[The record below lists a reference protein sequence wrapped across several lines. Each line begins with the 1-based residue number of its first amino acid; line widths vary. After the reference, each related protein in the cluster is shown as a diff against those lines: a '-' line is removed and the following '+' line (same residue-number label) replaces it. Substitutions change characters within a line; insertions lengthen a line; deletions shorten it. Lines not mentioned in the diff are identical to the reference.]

1 MDDPGESRMSVSNQ
15 IPITRDQSNYS
26 VRAALRP
33 VQRIRVTARIHRKM
47 VKDSPYKLPLLL
59 LSLLALAMQLSAK
72 DDPVVFKS
80 DVAMTRVDAQVV
92 DHDGRAITG
101 LQVSDFVL
109 RLNGRVLPIRNFA
122 SENMPIDILLLLDV
136 SGSMQPHVERI
147 ASAAQQA
154 LNVLADKDRVAVM
167 TFDTSTRI
175 RLPFTNSHSEITSA
189 LNRLLRSERFNGGTR
204 ITHAL
209 LDAAAYVEREAR
221 PDARRAVVVL
231 TDDETQD
238 EEDEPRVEA
247 ALARANAVL
256 SFLQAPYEL
265 PGMNGGGRP
274 HGTWGSGGGTWPGG
288 GPLGLP
294 GSGPVILGRRGPGG
308 YGGSDPSHSA
318 GTADIARDSGGDT
331 MRVDEA
337 SSLEDTFARLRQR
350 YALYFYLPEGTTAA
364 DEQNL
369 RIDLSQEARLR
380 FQEAEIHYRR
390 VYMSGGSG
398 DRSGPV
404 VTRVQQPVDTNV
416 DVEPAT
422 SQDESTPKRRRIAV
436 NDDSGPRV
444 NTIDTDSDANQ
455 QSSPAPAP
463 QPSSQPAQPSS
474 QSSPSSTQAPPAGGW
489 PRATQPATPPQ

>member
-1 MDDPGESRMSVSNQ
+1 
-15 IPITRDQSNYS
+15 
-26 VRAALRP
+26 
-33 VQRIRVTARIHRKM
+33 
-47 VKDSPYKLPLLL
+47 
-59 LSLLALAMQLSAK
+59 LAVQLSAK

-80 DVAMTRVDAQVV
+80 DVAMSRVDAQVV
-92 DHDGRAITG
+92 DRDGRAITG

-109 RLNGRVLPIRNFA
+109 RLDGRVVPIRNFG
-122 SENMPIDILLLLDV
+122 SENLPIDILLLLDV

-154 LNVLADKDRVAVM
+154 LNVLAEKDRVAIMV
-167 TFDTSTRI
+167 FDTSTRI
-175 RLPFTNSHSEITSA
+175 RLPFRNSHSEITGE

-209 LDAAAYVEREAR
+209 LDAAAYVQREAR
-221 PDARRAVVVL
+221 PEARRAVVIL

-238 EEDEPRVEA
+238 EEDEPRVDA

-265 PGMNGGGRP
+265 PGMNGGGGRP
-274 HGTWGSGGGTWPGG
+274 RGTWGTGGSTWPGG
-288 GPLGLP
+288 GPIGFP

-308 YGGSDPSHSA
+308 YGGADPSHSA

-350 YALYFYLPEGTTAA
+350 YALYFYLPEGATAA
-364 DEQNL
+364 DQQTL

-390 VYMSGGSG
+390 VYMSSGGSG

-404 VTRVQQPVDTNV
+404 VSRVQEPVDTNV
-416 DVEPAT
+416 EPAS
-422 SQDESTPKRRRIAV
+422 SQDESTPKRRRVAV

-444 NTIDTDSDANQ
+444 NTVDPDSDSSD
-455 QSSPAPAP
+455 QSTPPPSP
-463 QPSSQPAQPSS
+463 PS
-474 QSSPSSTQAPPAGGW
+474 GGW
-489 PRATQPATPPQ
+489 PRATQPKTPPQ